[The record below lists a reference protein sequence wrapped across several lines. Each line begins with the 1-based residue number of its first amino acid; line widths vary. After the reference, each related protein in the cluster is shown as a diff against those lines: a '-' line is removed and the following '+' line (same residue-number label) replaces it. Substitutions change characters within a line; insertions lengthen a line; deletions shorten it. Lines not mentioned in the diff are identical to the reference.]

1 MCGAGIGDK
10 EVDIMGIFSRSKDVV
25 RSYLNALVAR
35 AGNPQKILR
44 LIIQDME
51 DTLVKVR
58 TSSVQT
64 IVERKDLERRVAVQ
78 RESVDEWQHK
88 AEIAVVNGRDDL
100 ANAALQA
107 KSASQKILLSLEKQL
122 SILVASLAQQSEDME
137 RLQARLQDA
146 KIRERTIGSLHTT
159 ARSRLKLR
167 RKLFDHRLTNAL
179 ARFEQLESHLN
190 EIEGK
195 VESYDLG
202 QTRTLADT
210 LGQLAIESSVS
221 TELADLKV
229 RLGNQIAL
237 AAPMKA

>member
-1 MCGAGIGDK
+1 
-10 EVDIMGIFSRSKDVV
+10 
-25 RSYLNALVAR
+25 
-35 AGNPQKILR
+35 
-44 LIIQDME
+44 
-51 DTLVKVR
+51 LVKVR

-107 KSASQKILLSLEKQL
+107 KSASQKILQSLEKQL

-190 EIEGK
+190 EMEGK

>member
-1 MCGAGIGDK
+1 
-10 EVDIMGIFSRSKDVV
+10 MGILSRSKDVV
-25 RSYLNALVAR
+25 RSYLNAWVAR

-51 DTLVKVR
+51 DTLIKVR
-58 TSSVQT
+58 ASSVQT
-64 IVERKDLERRVAVQ
+64 IAERKDLERRVMAQ
-78 RESVDEWQHK
+78 KESVDEWQRK
-88 AEIAVVNGRDDL
+88 AEVAVMNGRDDL

-107 KSASQKILLSLEKQL
+107 KVASQKIVTSLEKQL
-122 SILVASLAQQSEDME
+122 SILITSLARQSDDLE

-146 KIRERTIGSLHTT
+146 KMRERTIGSLHTT
-159 ARSRLKLR
+159 ARSRLQLR
-167 RKLFDHRLTNAL
+167 RKLFDHRLSNAL
-179 ARFEQLESHLN
+179 ARFEQLENHLN
-190 EIEGK
+190 QLEGK

-221 TELADLKV
+221 TELAELKL

-237 AAPMKA
+237 GAPMKA

>member
-1 MCGAGIGDK
+1 
-10 EVDIMGIFSRSKDVV
+10 MGILSRSKDVV
-25 RSYLNALVAR
+25 RSYLNAWVAR
-35 AGNPQKILR
+35 AGNPQKVLR

-58 TSSVQT
+58 ASSVQT
-64 IVERKDLERRVAVQ
+64 IAERKDLERRVAAQ
-78 RESVDEWQHK
+78 KESIEEWQQK
-88 AEIAVVNGRDDL
+88 AEVAVINGRDDL

-107 KSASQKILLSLEKQL
+107 KAAAQKILMSLEKQL
-122 SILVASLAQQSEDME
+122 SILVASLTQQSDDMA

-146 KIRERTIGSLHTT
+146 KVRERTVGSLHTT
-159 ARSRLKLR
+159 ARSRLQLR
-167 RKLFDHRLTNAL
+167 RRLFDHRLSNAL
-179 ARFEQLESHLN
+179 IRFEQIENHLN
-190 EIEGK
+190 ELEGK

-202 QTRTLADT
+202 QTKTLSDT

-221 TELADLKV
+221 TELAELKV